1 MRRMRTAFA
10 LLLALLATCVGVEA
24 AAQSWPLR
32 PIRLVAPFTPAGGA
46 DVMSRIIVQALSEQL
61 GQQVVVD
68 NRGGA
73 GGRIAMELVA
83 KSPADGYTLILGN
96 VSTFAILP
104 ASGIKLPF
112 DPRRDFQPVSLLAT
126 SDYILTVS
134 PTLPVHTVND
144 VLALARAKPG
154 TLTFGSA
161 GTVTGP
167 HLCGELLKMYA
178 KVDIVHVPYKGNG
191 PAVVALMAGEITMLF
206 GRGSVVAHLETGKLR
221 GIATTGPTRSI
232 PSLPTMA
239 ETLPG
244 FDVTQWY
251 GIFAPAGTPKD
262 TIARLQKEIAVAIA
276 KPKVAQTYMNAQV
289 EPASSTP
296 EQLAALVAAE
306 TAKYVK
312 VVKAAGLKAE

>member
-1 MRRMRTAFA
+1 MRTAFA
-10 LLLALLATCVGVEA
+10 LLLALSTTCVGVEA

-32 PIRLVAPFTPAGGA
+32 PIRLVAPFTPSGGA

-191 PAVVALMAGEITMLF
+191 PAVVALIAGEITMLF
-206 GRGSVVAHLETGKLR
+206 GRGSVVAHLEAGKLR

-232 PSLPTMA
+232 ASLPTMA

-262 TIARLQKEIAVAIA
+262 AVARLQKEIAAAIA
-276 KPKVAQTYMNAQV
+276 RPKVAQTYINAQV

-296 EQLAALVAAE
+296 GELASLVAAD

>member
-10 LLLALLATCVGVEA
+10 LLVALFTTCVGVAA

-32 PIRLVAPFTPAGGA
+32 PIRLVAPFTPSGGA
-46 DVMSRIIVQALSEQL
+46 DVMSRIIAQALSEQL

-83 KSPADGYTLILGN
+83 RSPADGYTLILGN

-112 DPRRDFQPVSLLAT
+112 DARRDFQPVSLLAT

-134 PTLPVHTVND
+134 PTLPVRTVND

-161 GTVTGP
+161 GSVTGP
-167 HLCGELLKMYA
+167 HLCGELLKMYG

-206 GRGSVVAHLETGKLR
+206 GRGSVVAH
-221 GIATTGPTRSI
+221 P
-232 PSLPTMA
+232 
-239 ETLPG
+239 
-244 FDVTQWY
+244 
-251 GIFAPAGTPKD
+251 
-262 TIARLQKEIAVAIA
+262 
-276 KPKVAQTYMNAQV
+276 
-289 EPASSTP
+289 
-296 EQLAALVAAE
+296 
-306 TAKYVK
+306 
-312 VVKAAGLKAE
+312 

>member
-1 MRRMRTAFA
+1 
-10 LLLALLATCVGVEA
+10 
-24 AAQSWPLR
+24 
-32 PIRLVAPFTPAGGA
+32 
-46 DVMSRIIVQALSEQL
+46 MSRIIAQALSEQL

-83 KSPADGYTLILGN
+83 KSPADGYTVILGN

-104 ASGIKLPF
+104 ASGIKVPF

-134 PTLPVHTVND
+134 PTLPVRTVD
-144 VLALARAKPG
+144 DMLALARAKPG
-154 TLTFGSA
+154 MLTFGSA

-167 HLCGELLKMYA
+167 HLCGELLKMYG

-191 PAVVALMAGEITMLF
+191 PAVVALLAGEITMLF

-262 TIARLQKEIAVAIA
+262 VVARLQKEIAAAIA
-276 KPKVAQTYMNAQV
+276 KPKVAQTYINAQV

-296 EQLAALVAAE
+296 GELAALVAAE

-312 VVKAAGLKAE
+312 VVKAAGIKAE

>member
-1 MRRMRTAFA
+1 
-10 LLLALLATCVGVEA
+10 
-24 AAQSWPLR
+24 
-32 PIRLVAPFTPAGGA
+32 
-46 DVMSRIIVQALSEQL
+46 MSRIIAQALSEQL

-73 GGRIAMELVA
+73 GGRIAMDIVA
-83 KSPADGYTLILGN
+83 KSPPDGYTLILGN

-104 ASGIKLPF
+104 ASGMKLPF
-112 DPRRDFQPVSLLAT
+112 DPRRDFQPISQLAT

-134 PTLPVHTVND
+134 PALPVRTVSD

-167 HLCGELLKMYA
+167 HLSGELMKLYG

-191 PAVVALMAGEITMLF
+191 PAAVAIMSGEITMLF
-206 GRGSVVAHLETGKLR
+206 GRGAVVPHIESGKLR

-251 GIFAPAGTPKD
+251 GIFAPAGTPPNVV
-262 TIARLQKEIAVAIA
+262 ARLHKEIATAIA
-276 KPKVAQTYMNAQV
+276 KPKVAQSYINAGV

-296 EQLAALVAAE
+296 EQLGALVASE

-312 VVKAAGLKAE
+312 VVKAAGIKAD

>member
-1 MRRMRTAFA
+1 MRTVFA
-10 LLLALLATCVGVEA
+10 LLLALSTTCVGVGA

-32 PIRLVAPFTPAGGA
+32 PIRLVAPFTPSGGA
-46 DVMSRIIVQALSEQL
+46 DVMSRIIAQALSEQL

-83 KSPADGYTLILGN
+83 KSPADGYTIILGN

-104 ASGIKLPF
+104 ASGIKVPF

-134 PTLPVHTVND
+134 PTLPVRTVD
-144 VLALARAKPG
+144 DMLALARAKPG
-154 TLTFGSA
+154 MLTFGSA

-167 HLCGELLKMYA
+167 HLCGELLKMYG

-191 PAVVALMAGEITMLF
+191 PAVVALLAGEITMLF

-232 PSLPTMA
+232 ASLPTMA

-262 TIARLQKEIAVAIA
+262 VVARLQKEIAAAIA
-276 KPKVAQTYMNAQV
+276 KPKVAQTYINAQV

-296 EQLAALVAAE
+296 GELAALVAAE

-312 VVKAAGLKAE
+312 VVKAAGIKAE